1 MKVSLIQMNSNGN
14 KEENGKKAF
23 DLLENA
29 LIENPDI
36 ICLSELF
43 LSWGT
48 DFEHGSVTKEELSPY
63 QEFAKRNKVN
73 LVLGTVALKQENSSK
88 TSNTC
93 FIIDREGNITGKYDK
108 IYMYKVNRE
117 NFKFDENEDTIPGNE
132 LGIATIDGIKVGV
145 GICFDLR
152 FPEYFRE
159 LVKLGV
165 QIIFLPA
172 HFRKDTG
179 SKAWDTL
186 VNARAIENQVYF
198 CACNQT
204 GKSLCGK
211 TKIVDYEGNILNIIE
226 EEEGIISADLDIEK
240 QMQFRKELPVWEQVK
255 Y

>member
-14 KEENGKKAF
+14 KKSNEKKTMQ
-23 DLLENA
+23 LLNQSI
-29 LIENPDI
+29 LTNPDV

-48 DFEHGSVTKEELSPY
+48 DFENGSVTKDEIKIY
-63 QEFAKRNKVN
+63 QNFAKENKVN
-73 LVLGTVALKQENSSK
+73 LILGTVALKQENSNK
-88 TSNTC
+88 TTNTS
-93 FIIDREGNITGKYDK
+93 FVIDRNGNIVSQYDK
-108 IYMYKVNRE
+108 IYMYKVNKE
-117 NFKFDENEDTIPGNE
+117 SFQFDELEDTVPGKDI
-132 LGIATIDGIKVGV
+132 GISTIDGVKIGI

-152 FPEYFRE
+152 FPEYFRK
-159 LVKLGV
+159 LVMAGA

-179 SKAWDTL
+179 EKAWNIL
-186 VNARAIENQVYF
+186 IPARAIENQVYF

-211 TKIVDYEGNILNIIE
+211 TKIVDYEGNTLELIE
-226 EEEGIISADLDIEK
+226 EEEGIISANLNLEA
-240 QMQFRKELPVWEQVK
+240 QAQFRKELPVLEQVK